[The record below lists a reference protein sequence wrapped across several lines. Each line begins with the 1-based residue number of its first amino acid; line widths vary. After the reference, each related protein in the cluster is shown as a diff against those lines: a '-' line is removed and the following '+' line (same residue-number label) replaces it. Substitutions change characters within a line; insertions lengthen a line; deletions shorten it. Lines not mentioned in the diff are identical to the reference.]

1 MTSIGL
7 HLRAEFWEFKKMQ
20 LIEAI
25 SKLSERYLVGDT
37 LRKIYNGAS
46 TILNGMQPLIPQP
59 ALAGIGSGVYLTNAD
74 GGIDG
79 KVSNPVNGIGSDI
92 ADTISPNKPEQRE
105 RNFEERARDFLI
117 DLKNGKGFRE
127 IYRDFG
133 FDVSGLKV
141 GIGEHAG
148 LVFKNGQVYHAQ
160 RASEFYDELMKHFK
174 ERSYEPWS
182 YELVKPNFIAVG
194 EQVGIIQDYFP
205 QPSLSELMR
214 YFFMIKEIKKME
226 RKLQRGLNTE
236 EMETFRGKF
245 VGDKDSG
252 LRCKQFLD
260 EQPNK
265 SITLEDITDFNKEF
279 RDDTDY
285 LHLDIKPSNVI
296 VLGQRKT
303 RDLEKMGLAIIDY

>member
-1 MTSIGL
+1 
-7 HLRAEFWEFKKMQ
+7 MQ

-182 YELVKPNFIAVG
+182 YELVKPNFVAV
-194 EQVGIIQDYFP
+194 EERNGIVQDYFYT
-205 QPSLSELMR
+205 PSLSELGL
-214 YFFMIKEIKKME
+214 YQVMIKEI
-226 RKLQRGLNTE
+226 RKREIKLKRPLNAE
-236 EMETFRGKF
+236 EIETFRSRF
-245 VGDKDSG
+245 VRDEESR
-252 LRCKQFLD
+252 LRCEHLLS
-260 EQPNK
+260 QPQN
-265 SITLEDITDFNKEF
+265 SDITLEQLTEVEREFNS
-279 RDDTDY
+279 DTEY
-285 LHLDIKPSNVI
+285 LHLWVKPSNVI
-296 VLGQRKT
+296 VLGQRRREELVRT
-303 RDLEKMGLAIIDY
+303 GLAIIDY